1 MVPRLKKKYIEEILP
16 NIVKNLSIKN
26 TMQAPKIEKIV
37 LNMGLGLDASD
48 SKILKSIKDD
58 LGNLT
63 GQLPII
69 TKSKKAVAN
78 FKTRKDIPLGL
89 KVTLRKK
96 NMYYFLDRLI
106 NMALPRIKDFR
117 GLNPDSF
124 DKEANYSFGIK
135 EHVIF
140 PEVSFDKIEKLR
152 GLDITVVTS
161 SNNKETARAL
171 LDSFDFPFYKKGS
184 N

>member
-1 MVPRLKKKYIEEILP
+1 MTPRLKKLYKDEILP
-16 NIVKNLSIKN
+16 SLIQKLAIKN
-26 TMQAPKIEKIV
+26 VMQAPRLEKIV

-48 SKILKSIKDD
+48 GKVLKSIQTD

-63 GQLPII
+63 GQLPVI

-78 FKTRKDIPLGL
+78 FKTRKNIPLGL
-89 KVTLRKK
+89 KVTLRKN

-124 DKEANYSFGIK
+124 DQEANYSFGIK

-140 PEVSFDKIEKLR
+140 PEVNFDKIEKMR

-161 SNNKETARAL
+161 SRNKEASRAL
-171 LDSFDFPFYKKGS
+171 LDSFQFTFYKKGS

>member
-1 MVPRLKKKYIEEILP
+1 
-16 NIVKNLSIKN
+16 
-26 TMQAPKIEKIV
+26 
-37 LNMGLGLDASD
+37 MGLGLDASD
-48 SKILKSIKDD
+48 SKILKAIKED
-58 LGNLT
+58 LANLT
-63 GQLPII
+63 VQLPIV

-89 KVTLRKK
+89 KVTLREN

-106 NMALPRIKDFR
+106 NMALARKKEFR
-117 GLNPDSF
+117 GLNQDSF
-124 DKEANYSFGIK
+124 NKEANYSVGIK
-135 EHVIF
+135 KHVIF

-161 SNNKETARAL
+161 TNNKEASKAL

>member
-1 MVPRLKKKYIEEILP
+1 MIPRLKKIYQEEFIPALKQNLGIQ
-16 NIVKNLSIKN
+16 NI
-26 TMQAPKIEKIV
+26 MQVPKIEKIV

-48 SKILKSIKDD
+48 SKILKVIQTD
-58 LGNLT
+58 LANLT
-63 GQLPII
+63 GQQPTL

-89 KVTLRKK
+89 KVTLRKN

-161 SNNKETARAL
+161 TNNKEASKAL

>member
-1 MVPRLKKKYIEEILP
+1 MIPRLKKIYLEEILP

-26 TMQAPKIEKIV
+26 TMQAPKIKKIV

-48 SKILKSIKDD
+48 SKVLKVIKED
-58 LGNLT
+58 LANLT
-63 GQLPII
+63 GQLPIV

-89 KVTLRKK
+89 KVTLRKN

-124 DKEANYSFGIK
+124 DKDANYSFGIK

-140 PEVSFDKIEKLR
+140 PEVNFDKIEKMR
-152 GLDITVVTS
+152 GMDITVVTS
-161 SNNKETARAL
+161 TSDKNQARAL
-171 LDSFDFPFYKKGS
+171 LDSFQFPFYKKGS

>member
-1 MVPRLKKKYIEEILP
+1 MIPRLKKIYKEEILP
-16 NIVKNLSIKN
+16 SLIKNLAIKN
-26 TMQAPKIEKIV
+26 AMQAPKLEKIV

-48 SKILKSIKDD
+48 SKILKSIQTD
-58 LGNLT
+58 LANLT
-63 GQLPII
+63 GQLPVV

-89 KVTLRKK
+89 KVTLRKN

-106 NMALPRIKDFR
+106 NMALPRIKDFK

-124 DKEANYSFGIK
+124 DGEANYSFGIK

-140 PEVSFDKIEKLR
+140 PEVNFDKIEKMR

-161 SNNKETARAL
+161 TKNKEAARAL
-171 LDSFDFPFYKKGS
+171 LDSFQFPFYKKGS

>member
-1 MVPRLKKKYIEEILP
+1 MIPRLKKIYQEEFIPAL
-16 NIVKNLSIKN
+16 KQNLGIQN
-26 TMQAPKIEKIV
+26 VMQVPKIEKIV

-48 SKILKSIKDD
+48 SKILKAIQTD
-58 LGNLT
+58 LANLT
-63 GQLPII
+63 GQQPTL

-78 FKTRKDIPLGL
+78 FKTRKDIPMGL
-89 KVTLRKK
+89 KVTLRKN

-124 DKEANYSFGIK
+124 DKDANYSFGIK

-140 PEVSFDKIEKLR
+140 PEVNFDKIEKMR
-152 GLDITVVTS
+152 GMDITVVTS
-161 SNNKETARAL
+161 TSDKNKARAL
-171 LDSFDFPFYKKGS
+171 LDSFQFPFYKKGS

>member
-1 MVPRLKKKYIEEILP
+1 MIPRLKKLYQKEFVSNLKE
-16 NIVKNLSIKN
+16 NLSIKN
-26 TMQAPKIEKIV
+26 VMQVPKIEKIV
-37 LNMGLGLDASD
+37 LNMGLGLDATD
-48 SKILKSIKDD
+48 NKILKVIQAD
-58 LGNLT
+58 LANLT
-63 GQLPII
+63 GQQPVL
-69 TKSKKAVAN
+69 TKAKKAVAN
-78 FKTRKDIPLGL
+78 FKTRKDVPMGL

-96 NMYYFLDRLI
+96 NMYYFIDRLI

-140 PEVSFDKIEKLR
+140 PEVNFDKIEKMR
-152 GLDITVVTS
+152 GMDITVVTS
-161 SNNKETARAL
+161 TKKKNQSRAL
-171 LDSFDFPFYKKGS
+171 LDSFKFPFYKKGS